1 MIANLNPRLA
11 TKIAA
16 MKILPA
22 MYDQVIVEYT
32 PTEIIHPHQSHT
44 TYLIILMT

>member
-16 MKILPA
+16 MKTLPA
-22 MYDQVIVEYT
+22 MYDQVIVKYT